1 MEEKEIGV
9 TVSCNLKPSQQ
20 CKKAL
25 QTASVVLG
33 QIRQAFHYRDRKVFL
48 NLYKEYVRPHL
59 EFSVTAWAPWT
70 QEDMETLKKFRNV
83 Q

>member
-1 MEEKEIGV
+1 M
-9 TVSCNLKPSQQ
+9 
-20 CKKAL
+20 
-25 QTASVVLG
+25 VLG

-48 NLYKEYVRPHL
+48 NLYKEYVRPHF